1 MQPSFSDPKVRDHFD
16 RILGAG
22 EDVIWFQEK
31 HPISPKWRNFAA
43 ASLIISIFWTLLIGA
58 SLLLGM
64 KFGRP
69 ISYPWWM
76 QVWQVF
82 IYSVAILGPLLVSIE
97 FIRTSN
103 SGVHVLTPR
112 RLILTNSRWLTRSL
126 KTFAMDTLKVA
137 RRKNS
142 DKADILSTQ
151 ETTIFLWPVK
161 HRPKE
166 PVIYDIKNP
175 EQFANLLEKH
185 GAGATSNSGAL
196 K

>member
-16 RILGAG
+16 RILGAD
-22 EDVIWFQEK
+22 EDVLWFQEK
-31 HPISPKWRNFAA
+31 HPISPKWTNFAA
-43 ASLIISIFWTLLIGA
+43 ASLIISIFWALLIGA
-58 SLLLGM
+58 FLFLGL

-82 IYSVAILGPLLVSIE
+82 IYSVAILGPLLLSIE

-112 RLILTNSRWLTRSL
+112 RLILTNSRWLNRSL
-126 KTFAMDTLKVA
+126 KTFAVDTLKVA
-137 RRKNS
+137 RRKKS

-161 HRPKE
+161 HRPNE

-185 GAGATSNSGAL
+185 GAGATSNSGAQ